1 MTRVHAKFGLA
12 ITMILMGAASAS
24 AQTAAAAPSAAPT
37 VETREFAPQ
46 AKSQYAWLKDLLVR
60 SADKMT
66 AEAFDTPAAPG
77 MRTFA
82 GTLGHA
88 ISFNYTHCS
97 LLLGKKDEH
106 AAHDF
111 STTLK
116 TKAET
121 VKALADVFA
130 YCDPYFA
137 ELKPDTRL
145 DQRYSVVNT
154 QRNGRPVELKIS
166 HIGTLAQYLL
176 HNAEQYGYLSVQ
188 LRLKGIV
195 PPSSEPAK
203 R

>member
-1 MTRVHAKFGLA
+1 MKRLHVTIGSA
-12 ITMILMGAASAS
+12 ITMLFVGALSAA
-24 AQTAAAAPSAAPT
+24 AQTAAPAQAAPV

-46 AKSQYAWLKDLLVR
+46 AKSQYAWLKDLLTR
-60 SADKMT
+60 SADKMP
-66 AEAFDTPAAPG
+66 ADAFDAPAAPG

-154 QRNGRPVELKIS
+154 QRNGRPVDLKIS

-195 PPSSEPAK
+195 PPSSEK
-203 R
+203 

>member
-1 MTRVHAKFGLA
+1 MKRLQVTIGSA
-12 ITMILMGAASAS
+12 ITMLFVGAVTAS
-24 AQTAAAAPSAAPT
+24 AQTGAPAPAT
-37 VETREFAPQ
+37 APAVETREFAPQ
-46 AKSQYAWLKDLLVR
+46 AKSQYAWLKDLLTR
-60 SADKMT
+60 SADRMP
-66 AEAFDTPAAPG
+66 ADAFDTAAAPG

-111 STTLK
+111 SATLK

-154 QRNGRPVELKIS
+154 QRNGRPIELKIS

-195 PPSSEPAK
+195 PPSSEK
-203 R
+203 

>member
-1 MTRVHAKFGLA
+1 MKRMHVTIGSA
-12 ITMILMGAASAS
+12 ITTLLLGAGAAW
-24 AQTAAAAPSAAPT
+24 AQTAPQAPAAAPA

-46 AKSQYAWLKDLLVR
+46 AKSQYAWLKDLLTR
-60 SADKMT
+60 SADKMP
-66 AEAFDTPAAPG
+66 AEAFDVPAAPG

-111 STTLK
+111 SATLK
-116 TKAET
+116 TKAES

-195 PPSSEPAK
+195 PPSSEK
-203 R
+203 

>member
-1 MTRVHAKFGLA
+1 MTRLQVTFGSA
-12 ITMILMGAASAS
+12 IMMLLVGAVSVS
-24 AQTAAAAPSAAPT
+24 AQTAAAPAAPA

-46 AKSQYAWLKDLLVR
+46 AKSQYAWLKDLLTR
-60 SADKMT
+60 SADKMP
-66 AEAFDTPAAPG
+66 ADAFDAPAAPG

-88 ISFNYTHCS
+88 ISFNYAHCS

-111 STTLK
+111 SATLK

-195 PPSSEPAK
+195 PPSSEK
-203 R
+203 

>member
-1 MTRVHAKFGLA
+1 MTRLQRTLGSA
-12 ITMILMGAASAS
+12 IAMVLIGAVSAA
-24 AQTAAAAPSAAPT
+24 AQTTAAAPSTPI

-46 AKSQYAWLKDLLVR
+46 AKSQYAWLKDLLIG
-60 SADKMT
+60 SADKMP
-66 AEAFDTPAAPG
+66 ASAYDAPAAPG

-88 ISFNYTHCS
+88 ISFNYAHCS

-111 STTLK
+111 SATLK
-116 TKAET
+116 TKAES
-121 VKALADVFA
+121 VKALAEVFA

-137 ELKPDTRL
+137 ELKSDTRL
-145 DQRYSVVNT
+145 GQRYSVVNT

-195 PPSSEPAK
+195 PPSSEK
-203 R
+203 